1 MVLEDIKSIMISE
14 EEIAKRVKELGKQLT
29 EDYRG
34 KELLIVGILKGCML
48 FLSDLVRAIELPL
61 TMDFMVVSSY
71 GTTTKSSG
79 VVRIIKDL
87 EREIEGKDVL
97 IVEDIVDTGLTLS
110 YLVEN
115 FKSRN
120 PKSVR
125 ICSLLDKPDR
135 RKAQVDIE
143 YVGFK
148 IPKALLQYPLPAGM
162 PLLPFAREL
171 LLFHEAPAPIH
182 PCKALPLHQD

>member
-1 MVLEDIKSIMISE
+1 MISE
-14 EEIAKRVKELGKQLT
+14 EELAKRVKELGKQLT
-29 EDYRG
+29 EEYRG
-34 KELLIVGILKGCML
+34 KDLLVVGILKGCML
-48 FLSDLVRAIELPL
+48 FLSDLVRTIDLPL

-71 GTTTKSSG
+71 GTATKSSG

-110 YLVEN
+110 YLIEN
-115 FKSRN
+115 LKTRN
-120 PKSVR
+120 PKSVKV
-125 ICSLLDKPDR
+125 CSLLDKPDR

-148 IPKALLQYPLPAGM
+148 IADEFVVGYGLDYAEVYRN
-162 PLLPFAREL
+162 LPFVCVLKPEVYSG
-171 LLFHEAPAPIH
+171 
-182 PCKALPLHQD
+182 K

>member
-1 MVLEDIKSIMISE
+1 MLEDIKSVMISE

-29 EDYRG
+29 EDYKG
-34 KELLIVGILKGCML
+34 KELLVVGILKGCML
-48 FLSDLVRAIELPL
+48 FLSDLVRTIELPL

-71 GTTTKSSG
+71 GATTKSSG

-115 FKSRN
+115 FKARN

-125 ICSLLDKPDR
+125 VCSLLDKPDR
-135 RKAQVDIE
+135 RKAQVDIQ

-148 IPKALLQYPLPAGM
+148 IPDEFVVGYGLDYGENYRN
-162 PLLPFAREL
+162 LPFVCVLKPEVYT
-171 LLFHEAPAPIH
+171 
-182 PCKALPLHQD
+182 KK

>member
-1 MVLEDIKSIMISE
+1 MISE

-148 IPKALLQYPLPAGM
+148 IPDEFVVGYGLDYGENYRN
-162 PLLPFAREL
+162 LPFVCVLKPE
-171 LLFHEAPAPIH
+171 IYT
-182 PCKALPLHQD
+182 KK